1 MDPQQPVQSQSPQQE
16 QYQQPPQYQEVPQP
30 QPQYQAPQPRV
41 FLQPGNS
48 RALAMM
54 FYWSGI
60 IGLIMGLIVCDKDK
74 DPFIRHHLNQA
85 VVLLIAYLI
94 CSLLAFVL
102 VGYVLMI
109 VLLVF
114 QIMATVEAYNG
125 TMGEM
130 PLLGKLKIWK

>member
-1 MDPQQPVQSQSPQQE
+1 
-16 QYQQPPQYQEVPQP
+16 
-30 QPQYQAPQPRV
+30 
-41 FLQPGNS
+41 
-48 RALAMM
+48 MM

-94 CSLLAFVL
+94 CSVLAFVL
-102 VGYVLMI
+102 IGYVLMI